1 MDEQTVGRFPLNLV
15 DLVALML
22 VDIPPSAYFPSGYG
36 FHPCSSG
43 SCCRLDILSF
53 RGVRISYSDQQFW
66 VEKQMDEGVSFSLG
80 VCDIFRRA
88 DSGKLSRRA
97 PPPSQMLRFFVAL
110 IQEPWE
116 RSWEASKYPTEKTA
130 DESPMTFDDR

>member
-1 MDEQTVGRFPLNLV
+1 MSKLWAASHSIGSSMNTLV
-15 DLVALML
+15 DLVALVL

-53 RGVRISYSDQQFW
+53 RGVRISYSDQQVW

-97 PPPSQMLRFFVAL
+97 PPPFANVCCTDSRTMG
-110 IQEPWE
+110 
-116 RSWEASKYPTEKTA
+116 EKLGGKQVSHG
-130 DESPMTFDDR
+130 ENSR